1 MKIGDEVSLL
11 EIIQE
16 IAKGKIKKDIKL
28 RYEYGLTYRLHIEDL
43 KLIAYNGTG
52 LYAGKVLND
61 KFKILG
67 YYVKEE

>member
-1 MKIGDEVSLL
+1 MKIGDEVSFL

-16 IAKGKIKKDIKL
+16 IAKGKIKKDVRL
-28 RYEYGLTYRLHIEDL
+28 RYEYGLTYRLYINDL

-52 LYAGKVLND
+52 LYAGKILND

-67 YYVKEE
+67 YYAEED